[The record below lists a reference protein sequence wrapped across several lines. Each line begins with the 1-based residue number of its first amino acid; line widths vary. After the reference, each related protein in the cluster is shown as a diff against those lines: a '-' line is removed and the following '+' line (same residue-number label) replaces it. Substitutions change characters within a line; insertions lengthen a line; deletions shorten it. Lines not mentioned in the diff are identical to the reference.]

1 MNKKIGILVLI
12 VIFGFACAEKLFGDD
27 GDIFVKE
34 PSHRG
39 LGSLAEYEPG
49 EIIVKFK
56 SGVNIGKKADFH
68 KSKGCSLISTAKFAD
83 CDRIKIPAGKTVKDM
98 VDIYRKN
105 PDVEY
110 AEPNF
115 IAQAFLVP
123 NDPYYRFQWHLDDT
137 AVSGANPYGGA
148 NGGGI
153 NLEPAWDINT
163 GMSATGVRTIVA
175 VIDTGVAYENFGRK
189 FKKAP
194 DLANTSFVQGY
205 DFVNND
211 LHPNDDNG
219 HGTHVT
225 GTIAQSTNNL
235 LGVSGVAFK
244 SSIMPVK
251 VLNQSGSGTY
261 LNIADG
267 IYFAANAGAK
277 VINLSLGGTGPSITL
292 ENALAYAYNAG
303 VTIVAAA
310 GNEFQNGNPPVYP
323 AAYDAYVIAVGATR
337 YDETRS
343 YYSNTGAY
351 VDLTAPGGDL
361 TVDQNFDGYGDG
373 VLQQTFNNDP
383 RRFAYW
389 FFQGTSMASPHAA
402 GVAALVIA
410 NGITG
415 PNNVRAALESTA
427 EDKGQ
432 AGRDDEYG
440 WGIVDAL
447 ASLKY
452 TIAP

>member
-1 MNKKIGILVLI
+1 MAQKKKIGIVLS
-12 VIFGFACAEKLFGDD
+12 VILGLIYGGEVFGDD
-27 GDIFVKE
+27 ELFVKE
-34 PSHRG
+34 PLSHAG
-39 LGSLAEYEPG
+39 KQEDYQPDEL
-49 EIIVKFK
+49 IVKFK
-56 SGVNIGKKADFH
+56 TEVSEEIKDSFH
-68 KSKGCSLISTAKFAD
+68 KKMGCSIISTVRFAD
-83 CDRIKIPAGKTVKDM
+83 CDRVKIAKGKTVKEM
-98 VDIYRKN
+98 VSLYQQN

-115 IAQAFLVP
+115 IAQALLVP

-153 NLEPAWDINT
+153 NLEPAWNINT
-163 GMSATGVRTIVA
+163 GISPTGARTVVA
-175 VIDTGVAYENFGRK
+175 VLDTGVAYENFGKK

-211 LHPNDDNG
+211 FHPNDDQG

-235 LGVSGVAFK
+235 VGVAGAAFN

-251 VLNQSGSGTY
+251 VLNINGSGTH

-267 IYFAANAGAK
+267 IYFAANSGAK
-277 VINLSLGGTGPSITL
+277 VINLSLGGTSPSITL

-310 GNEFQNGNPPVYP
+310 GNEFQAGNLPVYP

-343 YYSNTGAY
+343 YYSNTGSY
-351 VDLTAPGGDL
+351 VDLTAPGGDI
-361 TVDQNFDGYGDG
+361 TVDQNLDGYGDG
-373 VLQQTFNNDP
+373 VLQQTFNRDP

-389 FFQGTSMASPHAA
+389 FYQGTSMASPHVA

-410 NGITG
+410 KGVTG
-415 PNNVRAALESTA
+415 PNSVRTALQSTA
-427 EDKGQ
+427 EDKGLL
-432 AGRDDEYG
+432 GRDDEYG

-447 ASLKY
+447 ASLNY
-452 TIAP
+452 IP